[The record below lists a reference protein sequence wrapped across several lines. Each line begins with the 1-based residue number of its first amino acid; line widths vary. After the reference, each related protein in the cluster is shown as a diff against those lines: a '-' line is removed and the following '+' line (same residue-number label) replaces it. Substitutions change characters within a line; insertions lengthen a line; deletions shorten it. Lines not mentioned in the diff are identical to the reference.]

1 MHPLSLVRKCSTLN
15 ARLGSTDTRNQH
27 TRKLKGLEQR
37 QNTHQN
43 HSNGKN
49 ETMKKMLGTSTRN
62 DARSSLLA
70 QNLKQED
77 TNSTVAFS
85 FLSGAR
91 ALRSTDLGLRPIFLQ
106 VTIRAHCAQRN
117 FKIFS
122 LMLKTMPQATVS
134 SNISMTL
141 REQAMVSFFWDL
153 QARPL
158 VFNLPDVPW
167 SVT

>member
-1 MHPLSLVRKCSTLN
+1 
-15 ARLGSTDTRNQH
+15 
-27 TRKLKGLEQR
+27 
-37 QNTHQN
+37 
-43 HSNGKN
+43 
-49 ETMKKMLGTSTRN
+49 MKKMVQAPGITL
-62 DARSSLLA
+62 RSSLLA
-70 QNLKQED
+70 QNLQQED

-91 ALRSTDLGLRPIFLQ
+91 ALRSTDLGLRPI
-106 VTIRAHCAQRN
+106 RAHCAQRN
-117 FKIFS
+117 FFIFS

-134 SNISMTL
+134 SKISMTL

-158 VFNLPDVPW
+158 VFDLPDVPW

>member
-1 MHPLSLVRKCSTLN
+1 MLRHIFASQAVKLMCSHASISLVRKFSAPS

-27 TRKLKGLEQR
+27 TRMLQGLEQR

-49 ETMKKMLGTSTRN
+49 ETMKKNAWYTSTRN

-70 QNLKQED
+70 QNLQQED

-85 FLSGAR
+85 FQSGAR
-91 ALRSTDLGLRPIFLQ
+91 ALRSTDWSLRPIFLQ

-117 FKIFS
+117 FLNYFS
-122 LMLKTMPQATVS
+122 GV
-134 SNISMTL
+134 
-141 REQAMVSFFWDL
+141 
-153 QARPL
+153 
-158 VFNLPDVPW
+158 
-167 SVT
+167 